1 MATKSHEVFDL
12 LEYAGKQMEGKV
24 EYWDAL
30 FDNQSS
36 CSISK
41 DNVDE
46 RITMPELT
54 GIQLR
59 SYKNGI
65 WRSAS
70 TFKMEKSRL
79 KELTR
84 HLTKSTQ
91 KATKKA
97 VRLNQL
103 KPSKLNVTLP
113 VKKSP
118 ADVSLESKVENVRNF
133 HKAALNL
140 DKRIINVQVRYLDS
154 RIERI
159 FVNSEGSSMRQ
170 VVTRTR
176 LLIFPIARE
185 NSNIRMDFANLGG
198 AEGYEVV
205 EECDFNVV
213 AKKTVESSVELLKA
227 KPPPSGE
234 FPVIV
239 DSHVAGMIAHE
250 SFGHGLE
257 ADQVIRQRSY
267 LAGLIGKQV
276 ASEST
281 TILDSSLVA
290 GGHGSYAFDD
300 EGIPAKENVLVQ
312 NGILKQFLTDRFSAS
327 ALQCENTASSRVE
340 SYLTKHFVRMSNTYF
355 AAGDMTLEEL
365 LEPIKKGVMM
375 VNSNFG
381 MEDPLG
387 GGIQCTSTKG
397 YMIEH
402 GKTSTPLTEVSL
414 SGSVLEVLKSIDGVG
429 KKLEFSVGSCGKG
442 SEDYVPVGDG
452 GPYLRIQKAVVSG
465 G

>member
-1 MATKSHEVFDL
+1 MATKSRDVFDL

-30 FDNQSS
+30 FDSQSS

-46 RITMPELT
+46 RIALPEFT

-59 SYKNGI
+59 SFKNGV

-70 TFKMEKSRL
+70 TYKMDKPKL
-79 KELTR
+79 KELAK
-84 HLTKSTQ
+84 HLIKSRQ
-91 KATKKA
+91 KVEREVK
-97 VRLNQL
+97 LNHL
-103 KPSKLNVTLP
+103 KPSRLNVTMP

-118 ADVSLESKVENVRNF
+118 ADVSLESKIEDMRSF
-133 HKAALNL
+133 HDAALSL
-140 DKRIINVQVRYLDS
+140 DKRIINVLTRYLDS
-154 RIERI
+154 RVERI

-176 LLIFPIARE
+176 LLMFPIARE
-185 NSNIRMDFANLGG
+185 NNKIRMDFANLGG
-198 AEGYEVV
+198 AKGYEVV
-205 EECDFNVV
+205 EETDFDDV
-213 AKKTVESSVELLKA
+213 ARKTVDSSIELLNA
-227 KPPPSGE
+227 KTPPSGE
-234 FPVIV
+234 LPVIV
-239 DSHVAGMIAHE
+239 DPHMAGTIVHE

-276 ASEST
+276 ASELT
-281 TILDSSLVA
+281 TIIDSSKVL
-290 GGHGSYAFDD
+290 GGHGSYVFDD
-300 EGIPAKENVLVQ
+300 EGIPAKENILVK
-312 NGILKQFLTDRFSAS
+312 NGILERFLTDRFSAS
-327 ALQCENTASSRVE
+327 VLQCETTANSRVE
-340 SYLTKHFVRMSNTYF
+340 SYLTKRFVRMSNTYF

-365 LEPIKKGVMM
+365 LEPIKKGVM
-375 VNSNFG
+375 VLRSNFG

-402 GKTSTPLTEVSL
+402 GKIGAPLTEVSL
-414 SGSVLEVLKSIDGVG
+414 SGSVLTVLKSIDGVG
-429 KKLEFSVGSCGKG
+429 KELEFGLGTCGKG
-442 SEDYVPVGDG
+442 TEDLVPVGDG
-452 GPYLRIQKAVVSG
+452 GPYLRIQRAIVSG